1 MKADSVNRWLTLVAN
16 FGVLIGIILLLV
28 DLDQNATMMRAQTR
42 HEITSGLVDLLRDV
56 ASNDQLAGVIRRAE
70 SGEDLS
76 PDELL
81 QYRIRSHAMFR
92 YWEDVHYQY
101 RVGLYDEIE
110 FATQRFAWKSYQPE
124 AFVDVWCSNR
134 TQYSPKFVQEVD
146 NLFDLSRCGTSQGL
160 LDTSEL

>member
-28 DLDQNATMMRAQTR
+28 ELDQTTTMMRAQTR
-42 HEITSGLVDLLRDV
+42 HEITSGIVDLLRDV
-56 ASNDQLAGVIRRAE
+56 ASNDQLAGVMGRAE
-70 SGEDLS
+70 IGEDLS

-81 QYRIRSHAMFR
+81 QYRVRSLAMFR

-110 FATQRFAWKSYQPE
+110 FAAHKFAWKSFQPK

-134 TQYSPKFVQEVD
+134 TQYSPEFVQEVD
-146 NLFDLSRCGTSQGL
+146 SLFGQSRC
-160 LDTSEL
+160 EK